1 MKTVSKK
8 LLSLLLAAMLV
19 LSLGVM
25 ASAASSSVYSMHVA
39 NGKVQFVQNG
49 AAVGSFNLKSADFS
63 LKTDADKDFVVCFV
77 DANGNGKAV
86 NLSKQTSLSI
96 SGSMNSLT
104 IDKSLDSAISVTM
117 NGTATKM
124 TVNAPNKVNVNGS
137 VTTLAVNAA
146 ANVVVGDKASI
157 KTVNVSNSK
166 ATVKNSAGQSVKTN
180 TVSSPSTSTNKNTI
194 NTSSNKGNTINIKNS
209 NTSTSSDSRI
219 RLTTKAINADYDDT
233 LDDLI
238 DELNDNVEAYDT
250 VNKEYLSGDCDWKS
264 SRTSYSL
271 DKSGTHSFVFTPD
284 DRNLP
289 TVTGNIKIYVYGNS
303 EDVTLS
309 YNSTMYFEDGDRLS
323 DYTRELKDSITA
335 RNDEGDEIRGSVSWS
350 NGSKTEI
357 RSGRSYTFKFK
368 PSSSRYET
376 VEGSVKFVLND

>member
-1 MKTVSKK
+1 M
-8 LLSLLLAAMLV
+8 
-19 LSLGVM
+19 
-25 ASAASSSVYSMHVA
+25 
-39 NGKVQFVQNG
+39 
-49 AAVGSFNLKSADFS
+49 
-63 LKTDADKDFVVCFV
+63 
-77 DANGNGKAV
+77 
-86 NLSKQTSLSI
+86 
-96 SGSMNSLT
+96 
-104 IDKSLDSAISVTM
+104 
-117 NGTATKM
+117 
-124 TVNAPNKVNVNGS
+124 
-137 VTTLAVNAA
+137 
-146 ANVVVGDKASI
+146 VGDKASI

-271 DKSGTHSFVFTPD
+271 DKSGT
-284 DRNLP
+284 
-289 TVTGNIKIYVYGNS
+289 
-303 EDVTLS
+303 LS